1 MIPCPKCGFG
11 LKDTK
16 IDYDLEKENIT
27 LHNVPA
33 LECPSCGYVSMN
45 VEQADHFIELLER
58 IRGVPNS
65 QKITM
70 HEKIISDGT
79 RLFIKIPKYIEHSMH
94 LTSKDEMDIWINGK
108 QIVMERSSIQ
118 SN

>member
-1 MIPCPKCGFG
+1 MFFDYYSSGVVELVSARFSNAREKRKYIPCPKCGFG

-79 RLFIKIPKYIEHSMH
+79 R
-94 LTSKDEMDIWINGK
+94 
-108 QIVMERSSIQ
+108 Q
-118 SN
+118 SR